1 MGYFDPKSLILTIFL
16 VGYIVII
23 YEIYTRINK
32 AATAICIASTTW
44 LLLFAYG
51 FRPDVNAQLVDYLAE
66 ISEII
71 FFLLGAMT
79 LVEVMDAHRAF
90 DPIGKY
96 LKTRSKPLL
105 LILSSFVTFFL
116 SAVLDNLTTMIL
128 MISILRKL
136 IPEKKERV
144 IPLCLAVIAANAGG
158 AWTPIGDVTTTMLW
172 INGKITTSAV
182 IATVFFPSLV
192 ALIIPLGIYLMLERG
207 TYPQVTVQ
215 NREKEPKSLLILVVG
230 ILAFITVPVLK
241 ALTGLPPFMGILLG
255 LGAVWFLTDI
265 FHSPYKEREHLR
277 ITYALTRIDA
287 SSILFFLGILLSV
300 DALNAAGILKQL
312 SVFLSQNLGGYTQI
326 ASAIGIVSALIDN
339 VPIVAASMGMYQLP
353 TDHPFWL
360 LVAYTAGT
368 GGSIF
373 LIGSAAGV
381 ALMGIEKMDFL
392 EYLKRASLPAFLGYL
407 GGIIIY
413 LWQG

>member
-1 MGYFDPKSLILTIFL
+1 
-16 VGYIVII
+16 
-23 YEIYTRINK
+23 
-32 AATAICIASTTW
+32 
-44 LLLFAYG
+44 
-51 FRPDVNAQLVDYLAE
+51 
-66 ISEII
+66 
-71 FFLLGAMT
+71 
-79 LVEVMDAHRAF
+79 
-90 DPIGKY
+90 
-96 LKTRSKPLL
+96 
-105 LILSSFVTFFL
+105 
-116 SAVLDNLTTMIL
+116 
-128 MISILRKL
+128 
-136 IPEKKERV
+136 
-144 IPLCLAVIAANAGG
+144 
-158 AWTPIGDVTTTMLW
+158 
-172 INGKITTSAV
+172 
-182 IATVFFPSLV
+182 
-192 ALIIPLGIYLMLERG
+192 
-207 TYPQVTVQ
+207 
-215 NREKEPKSLLILVVG
+215 
-230 ILAFITVPVLK
+230 
-241 ALTGLPPFMGILLG
+241 MGILLG